1 MIKDSESTSRDLPME
16 VTQADDLPRG
26 SITSGPGCQSHPNV
40 RTQKLFYPLVPTH
53 NHDLE
58 QTTSHSHAEPF
69 GCPLLLS
76 IHYHIEA
83 YPTTGGAYL
92 DTIFTHRALL
102 HASPREHE
110 GCARALSDLAKKID
124 DREWRAD
131 RDSDQEAV
139 IAFLLEA
146 MTVGS
151 FY

>member
-1 MIKDSESTSRDLPME
+1 
-16 VTQADDLPRG
+16 V
-26 SITSGPGCQSHPNV
+26 
-40 RTQKLFYPLVPTH
+40 
-53 NHDLE
+53 
-58 QTTSHSHAEPF
+58 HAEPF

-92 DTIFTHRALL
+92 DTIFIHRALL

-110 GCARALSDLAKKID
+110 WCSRALSDLASKID

-131 RDSDQEAV
+131 RESDQEAV
-139 IAFLLEA
+139 TAFLHEA
-146 MTVGS
+146 MAVAN